1 MDQSLITDEVRSHI
15 GRTTDLRPV
24 VVTPEAIARATAVYG
39 GVVPLEGMAPGFVL
53 MNLSP
58 EGQSLL
64 RLPDL
69 MPASLLVS
77 NEFAL
82 ERPLQV
88 GETLQARSR
97 IADISERLGGQFG
110 HALYVRTDV
119 EFFDDE
125 GALVGRSAST
135 LMHYDPAGGRQ
146 REGEQ

>member
-1 MDQSLITDEVRSHI
+1 MADQSLITDEVRSHI

-24 VVTPEAIARATAVYG
+24 VVTVEAVARAVGVYG
-39 GVVPLEGMAPGFVL
+39 GEVPQEGIAPGFVL
-53 MNLSP
+53 INLAP
-58 EGQSLL
+58 EGQSL

-69 MPASLLVS
+69 MPASLLIS

-88 GETLQARSR
+88 GEALQARSR

-110 HALYVRTDV
+110 HALYVRTDI
-119 EFFDDE
+119 EFFDHE

-135 LMHYDPAGGRQ
+135 MMHYDPAGGRQ
-146 REGEQ
+146 REGER

>member
-1 MDQSLITDEVRSHI
+1 MAEQSLITDEVRSHI

-24 VVTPEAIARATAVYG
+24 VVTTEAVARAAGVYG
-39 GVVPLEGMAPGFVL
+39 GAVPQEGIAPGFVL
-53 MNLSP
+53 MNLGP
-58 EGQSLL
+58 EGQSL

-82 ERPLQV
+82 ERPLTM
-88 GETLQARSR
+88 GEELQARSR

-110 HALYVRTDV
+110 HGIYVRTDV
-119 EFFDDE
+119 EFFDAG

-135 LMHYDPAGGRQ
+135 LMYYDPAGGRQ
-146 REGEQ
+146 RDGGQ

>member
-1 MDQSLITDEVRSHI
+1 MADQSLITDEVRSHI

-24 VVTPEAIARATAVYG
+24 VVTTEAVARAAGVYG
-39 GVVPLEGMAPGFVL
+39 GEVPQEGIAPGFVL
-53 MNLSP
+53 MNLTP
-58 EGQSLL
+58 EGQSL

-88 GETLQARSR
+88 GEELQGRSR

-110 HALYVRTDV
+110 HALYVRIDV
-119 EFFDDE
+119 EFFDHA
-125 GALVGRSAST
+125 GSLVGRSAST
-135 LMHYDPAGGRQ
+135 MMHYDPAGGRQ
-146 REGEQ
+146 REGER